1 MSRLIAAENIADITR
16 KSIGI
21 HLIIFCPSS
30 YFALNPHI
38 VVDITIIHGNLTHIN
53 TGGSMNQQKFESAQ
67 RAARLA
73 VKCRNT
79 GAWKEAMRLLR
90 EAINV

>member
-1 MSRLIAAENIADITR
+1 
-16 KSIGI
+16 
-21 HLIIFCPSS
+21 
-30 YFALNPHI
+30 
-38 VVDITIIHGNLTHIN
+38 
-53 TGGSMNQQKFESAQ
+53 MNQHKFESAQ

-73 VKCRNT
+73 VKCKST

>member
-1 MSRLIAAENIADITR
+1 
-16 KSIGI
+16 
-21 HLIIFCPSS
+21 
-30 YFALNPHI
+30 
-38 VVDITIIHGNLTHIN
+38 
-53 TGGSMNQQKFESAQ
+53 MNQQKFESAQ

-73 VKCRNT
+73 VKCRSA